1 MERKTRFLVA
11 MAVYAVL
18 AILIWV
24 TMDSGAVEI
33 HRAGGKLLEIP
44 FRNLTVG
51 IVGLFAALTF
61 LHWRI
66 NEREAR
72 REHEDSGDGLEQAR
86 RE

>member
-1 MERKTRFLVA
+1 
-11 MAVYAVL
+11 MAVYAAL
-18 AILIWV
+18 AVLIWL
-24 TMDSGAVEI
+24 TMDGRAVVI
-33 HRAGGKLLEIP
+33 QRAHGSLLEIP

-66 NEREAR
+66 NERQAR
-72 REHEDSGDGLEQAR
+72 REHEESGDGLAQAR